1 MFSLKAYNQSDR
13 VIRSVYLQA
22 VAYDDT
28 GDELTSSQCVYQ
40 GVNVGPG
47 DALPKTKTFGLGT
60 ELAYRVELFCEKIAF
75 EDGEVWRY
83 SEDAKEY
90 ALAEPSV
97 INAQNFPR
105 YKYLA
110 EEYEKLWKPRF
121 PVPQAEDREQQRI
134 NERN

>member
-60 ELAYRVELFCEKIAF
+60 ELAYAI
-75 EDGEVWRY
+75 
-83 SEDAKEY
+83 S
-90 ALAEPSV
+90 
-97 INAQNFPR
+97 Q
-105 YKYLA
+105 
-110 EEYEKLWKPRF
+110 
-121 PVPQAEDREQQRI
+121 
-134 NERN
+134 